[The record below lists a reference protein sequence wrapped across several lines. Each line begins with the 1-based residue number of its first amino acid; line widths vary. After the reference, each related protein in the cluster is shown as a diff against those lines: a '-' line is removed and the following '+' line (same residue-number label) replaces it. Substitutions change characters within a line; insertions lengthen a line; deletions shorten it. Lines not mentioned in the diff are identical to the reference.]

1 MAIEAVVQ
9 FLEATSLDQSLRD
22 GLAGIIGVG
31 DGDVSGVAELDL
43 DEAQALLGQ
52 RSILATTFA
61 EQNGYAFTVAE
72 LKAVI
77 GVFQRCQAGELSEAD
92 FSSALGLN
100 GASGQVSSQLES
112 LGKAVGMVFMGVK
125 YSAPREQKSA
135 HQVLDFMKKTAED
148 AEFREQ
154 LREILSVGDGDI
166 SDFSELDSQEVE
178 ALTSGRGALVAEF
191 AARHGFVFTLADLL
205 AVTAAF
211 QRVQSG
217 ELSSEEFDRFL
228 SVSVDSKGFFP
239 FIEKVV
245 SMTYKGFNYAAPVTS
260 KSQDNALA
268 VVRFME
274 RSETDP
280 VLRGQLMAVLGGDG
294 NISSPGELDAEEASA
309 LGGGLSKQVVDLGAE
324 YGHRFTGSD
333 LSAVVGAFQLVND
346 GKLDME
352 SCTRILGLGKPNV
365 QLAGLNKT
373 AGRIYRGVR
382 Y

>member
-9 FLEATSLDQSLRD
+9 FLEATSLDESLRD

-31 DGDVSGVAELDL
+31 DGNVSNAAELDL
-43 DEAQALLGQ
+43 EEAQALLGQ
-52 RSILATTFA
+52 RSILVTTFA
-61 EQNGYAFTVAE
+61 DQSGYAFTVAE

-77 GVFQRCQAGELSEAD
+77 GVFQRYQTGELSEAD

-100 GASGQVSSQLES
+100 SVSGQASSQLES
-112 LGKAVGMVFMGVK
+112 LGKAVEMVFMGVK

-135 HQVLDFMKKTAED
+135 HQVLDFMKKTAQD

-154 LREILSVGDGDI
+154 LREILNVGDGDI
-166 SDFSELDSQEVE
+166 SDFSELDADEVQ

-191 AARHGFVFTLADLL
+191 AAGHGFVFTLADLL

-217 ELSSEEFDRFL
+217 ELSSDEFDRFL
-228 SVSVDSKGFFP
+228 SVNVESKGFFP

-260 KSQDNALA
+260 KSQDNALT

-274 RSETDP
+274 RSESDP
-280 VLRGQLMAVLGGDG
+280 GLRGQLMAVLGGDG
-294 NISSPGELDAEEASA
+294 NISSPGELDAEEARA
-309 LGGGLSKQVVDLGAE
+309 LGGDRSKQIVDLGIE
-324 YGHRFTGSD
+324 HGHRFTVSD

-352 SCTRILGLGKPNV
+352 SCTRILGLGKPS
-365 QLAGLNKT
+365 AGLVGLDKT